1 MDSSERYNLTDKEI
15 KFIVSNTAQLH
26 LSYGEFMF
34 EPDKLC
40 YKNYSPMFDKARP
53 RQRGYIHGLS
63 KKLCIDEYSNL
74 PFYVKDIR
82 MLTVA
87 QAGEV
92 IDILKDEA
100 DGGGIF

>member
-1 MDSSERYNLTDKEI
+1 MANLCLSLINCAI
-15 KFIVSNTAQLH
+15 KIILLCLT
-26 LSYGEFMF
+26 
-34 EPDKLC
+34 KL
-40 YKNYSPMFDKARP
+40 RT